1 MNLRAIV
8 IAVLAGLALS
18 GCTTVRGS
26 QDAPAAF
33 ASPRKMIR
41 FDQALS
47 NYNQR
52 TGHSREA
59 YRDWVIDLYLG
70 ETENQY
76 RRFKQQLNS
85 ADRGSALAGD
95 LLLLGLSGAT
105 ALAGAG
111 AVDELATATAVAT
124 GARATIDKRLFF
136 DRTMPAV
143 IAAMDAR
150 RATIKAEIATRRKLP
165 DNRYSLGE
173 ALDDIHRLI
182 DAGNINVAVEQIIAD
197 ATADKAAAEARLA
210 KIVEGCSEAT
220 LGTAALNAEFRDFLR
235 ADAAKRDA
243 RVAEAA
249 EQLDVPPANG
259 TLPAIGDVL
268 YAFDRKYCGN
278 DANKRAF
285 IDGFK
290 QQITASEG
298 AR

>member
-8 IAVLAGLALS
+8 ITVLAGLALS

-47 NYNQR
+47 EYGQR
-52 TGHSREA
+52 TGASREV

-111 AVDELATATAVAT
+111 AVDELATVTAVAT

-150 RATIKAEIATRRKLP
+150 RASIKAEIATRRKLP
-165 DNRYSLGE
+165 DDQYSLGE
-173 ALDDIHRLI
+173 ALDDIHRLV
-182 DAGNINVAVEQIIAD
+182 DAGNINVAVEQITAD
-197 ATADKAAAEARLA
+197 AKADKVAAEARLA
-210 KIVEGCSEAT
+210 KIVEGCTKATRATADMNTEFRTFLMEDPAREVSRTAAAATLLEAT
-220 LGTAALNAEFRDFLR
+220 AADGKASTRYE
-235 ADAAKRDA
+235 
-243 RVAEAA
+243 V
-249 EQLDVPPANG
+249 LD
-259 TLPAIGDVL
+259 
-268 YAFDRKYCGN
+268 AFDRKYCG
-278 DANKRAF
+278 DEGKRAF
-285 IDGFK
+285 IDAFK
-290 QQITASEG
+290 AKVISSEG
-298 AR
+298 GL